1 MMRRSMAALV
11 VMLSCAAFCRG
22 ADVPADT
29 HVPTDASTDPVLGE
43 LATRLEEQAAE
54 IQALRQQLDR
64 HMAPF
69 GPVAESSGGECGP
82 LMRRLPVAAEDC
94 WQPGPCETGE
104 GPRFHT
110 LRYFADYD
118 RGFVIKPF
126 CPQKYPFELNVNL
139 WTQFRYHGFARD
151 VESWTDNAGVTR
163 PVDNRNAFDIE
174 RARFVFSG
182 HALDERLTYFLQL
195 DGDTDGAHLVDFF
208 DYWWSWAFSD
218 RFEVQMGK
226 RKVTASRQW
235 LLGARHTRFID
246 RPMACDFFRPDR
258 TVGIFGVGRIGET
271 GHYEI
276 MVGNGYADA
285 NVPNSETDNRFTFA
299 ATNYFDV
306 FGDFGNPLVDYD
318 QTSEPLV
325 QIGHSFVFSPN
336 AANTLGSPREE
347 SNFVRLSDGTRLTQL
362 GALAAGV
369 TVSDFDV
376 YFYGIDTAM
385 KWQGWSMN
393 AEVFFRWIEQLQ
405 GNGGLAVD
413 DLFQRGFYVEGGR
426 FIVPQTLDVN
436 LRYSQVS
443 GQFGNGAEYAVGLN
457 WYPLDSSRMKVS
469 LDVTQLQS
477 SPLNNTTTDI
487 LVGDDGILVR
497 AQFQAEF

>member
-1 MMRRSMAALV
+1 
-11 VMLSCAAFCRG
+11 
-22 ADVPADT
+22 
-29 HVPTDASTDPVLGE
+29 
-43 LATRLEEQAAE
+43 
-54 IQALRQQLDR
+54 
-64 HMAPF
+64 
-69 GPVAESSGGECGP
+69 
-82 LMRRLPVAAEDC
+82 
-94 WQPGPCETGE
+94 
-104 GPRFHT
+104 
-110 LRYFADYD
+110 
-118 RGFVIKPF
+118 
-126 CPQKYPFELNVNL
+126 VNL

-174 RARFVFSG
+174 RARLVFAG
-182 HALDERLTYFLQL
+182 HALNERLTYFLQL

-362 GALAAGV
+362 GAFAAGV